1 MHYASTE
8 PADFLNQLRPVMP
21 VIQKQIDIGGN
32 SANENILSGSAFE
45 FLRGNSVVSI
55 GLTGSAA
62 GLVANIQS
70 GADIV
75 LEESEIEVKDS
86 FPVIPDEMYYND
98 VGVVGDRLVIRV
110 RNTTAGSLTVR
121 AIVQV
126 TPLS

>member
-1 MHYASTE
+1 
-8 PADFLNQLRPVMP
+8 MP
-21 VIQKQIDIGGN
+21 VIQKEVAIPAN

-45 FLRGNSVVSI
+45 FLRGNSIVSI
-55 GLTGSAA
+55 GALGSAA

-75 LEESEIEVKDS
+75 LEESELAVGTR

-98 VGVVGDRLVIRV
+98 VGVGGDRLVIRV
-110 RNTTAGSLTVR
+110 RNTTAGELTVR

-126 TPLS
+126 TNV